1 MSKRKQPGHLFHSAA
16 DERRYANPELKGERV
31 VNEQMASPAYR
42 LAYDDIDFL
51 LRNELRPVRFLL
63 EVSKPELL
71 LKEHGIDHTVVIF
84 GSARTPDME
93 EARLQQKTAK
103 LALEA
108 NPDDDA
114 LRAELARAEAGVRQA
129 GYYEQA
135 RELAQLVSEQSG
147 CEDCPQLHIVTGGGP
162 GIMEAANRGANEA
175 GSESVGL
182 NIVLPREQHPNP
194 YITPALC
201 FQFHYFAMRK
211 MHFLLRAR
219 ALVAFP
225 GGYGTMDELFE
236 TLTLIQTG
244 KIQPLPVLLF
254 GRDYWEKLIDFDFL
268 VEEGMISSKDLGI
281 FQFVDDI
288 ERAWEIIRDSL
299 EKD

>member
-1 MSKRKQPGHLFHSAA
+1 MNA
-16 DERRYANPELKGERV
+16 RYANPELKGERV

-51 LRNELRPVRFLL
+51 LRDELRPVRFLL

-254 GRDYWEKLIDFDFL
+254 GRDYWEKLIDYDFL
-268 VEEGMISSKDLGI
+268 VEEGMISQQGPGNI
-281 FQFVDDI
+281 PVCG
-288 ERAWEIIRDSL
+288 
-299 EKD
+299 